1 MILAVESSTCWMSM
15 GLFEKERSLFE
26 VSHYTTMGH
35 SQLIFRYLEI
45 LKKEFGFGGSLEAVV
60 VSLGPGFFT
69 GVKIATMIG
78 KSLAYTLKKPVY
90 GFSTLEVMANQ
101 VSEAEACVFSHKVLV
116 PVVFHKKNEIFWMEF
131 GLDFREHTGSLEIQV
146 GSPDNLVKSL
156 GKLED
161 SLIITPWIEL
171 KEYFESQGLNC
182 YNPLFSLPKAYSLAR
197 LYFRRQNQC
206 QSDWTTLFQLVPMYG
221 SKAFGQ

>member
-26 VSHYTTMGH
+26 VSHYTTVGH
-35 SQLIFRYLEI
+35 SRLIFRYLEI
-45 LKKEFGFGGSLEAVV
+45 MRKEFNFEDALEAVV
-60 VSLGPGFFT
+60 VGLGPGFFT

-78 KSLAYTLKKPVY
+78 KSLAYTLKKPVC
-90 GFSTLEVMANQ
+90 GFSTLEAMADQ
-101 VSEAEACVFSHKVLV
+101 VSEAEVCGFSYRILV
-116 PVVFHKKNEIFWMEF
+116 PVVFHKRNEIFWTEL
-131 GLDFREHTGSLEIQV
+131 GLDFREHAGNLEIRT
-146 GSPDNLVKSL
+146 GSPDNLVRSL
-156 GKLED
+156 GKLEG
-161 SLIITPWIEL
+161 SLIITPWVEL
-171 KEYFESQGLNC
+171 KEYFENQGLDC
-182 YNPLFSLPKAYSLAR
+182 YNPLFSFPKACSLAR